1 MAFTLWSLYK
11 SGLLFINGVA
21 VLHRKRFLR
30 KYGLDVA
37 ESSDATS
44 IKTQIIGL
52 LNAIQYLKV
61 PLITLN
67 IATVMVEL
75 LFGG

>member
-30 KYGLDVA
+30 KCTFG
-37 ESSDATS
+37 EGMTQSSPCYIPS
-44 IKTQIIGL
+44 L
-52 LNAIQYLKV
+52 L
-61 PLITLN
+61 PS
-67 IATVMVEL
+67 L
-75 LFGG
+75 LQTP